1 MNPAPSP
8 VAVAFLAAAAALAVA
23 AGCTAAT
30 QLLPVNGSRHIIVRC
45 VGATMS
51 GCMTRAEQECG
62 GDYDILETGK
72 GFRTNLMRVRC
83 VSGRS
88 HLRSTGAPP

>member
-1 MNPAPSP
+1 MPTRRPSSP
-8 VAVAFLAAAAALAVA
+8 VAMAFLAAAAALVV

-30 QLLPVNGSRHIIVRC
+30 QLLPVNGNRHIIVRC

-51 GCMTRAEQECG
+51 GCVTRAEQECG

-72 GFRTNLMRVRC
+72 GFRT
-83 VSGRS
+83 
-88 HLRSTGAPP
+88 

>member
-1 MNPAPSP
+1 M
-8 VAVAFLAAAAALAVA
+8 AFLAAAAALAVA

-30 QLLPVNGSRHIIVRC
+30 QLLPVNGSRHIAVRG

-51 GCMTRAEQECG
+51 GCVTRAEQECG
-62 GDYDILETGK
+62 GNYDILETGR
-72 GFRTNLMRVRC
+72 GFRTHLMRVRC
-83 VSGRS
+83 LSGRP